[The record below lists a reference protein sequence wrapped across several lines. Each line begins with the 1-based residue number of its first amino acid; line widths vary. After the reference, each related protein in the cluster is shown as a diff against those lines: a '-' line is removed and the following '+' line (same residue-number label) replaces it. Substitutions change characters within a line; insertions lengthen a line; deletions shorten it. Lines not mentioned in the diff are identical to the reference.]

1 MEPEERSQ
9 TPGTSDG
16 PPSLNSA
23 QNPDSDAHLQ
33 SSCTPSVR
41 DGPMSAKSSRS
52 HAGDESEGLAAE
64 PGRGAQR
71 RVKSS
76 AFPSSLS
83 LDSDSER
90 ETPDEEELQ
99 RFSNADVLAAH
110 SPGSP
115 SAELRQDSKNSEE
128 AEQQISNAAST
139 FVEERDDSKESTKSD
154 KSTADLS
161 GQTELPDEKV
171 CKVKPKED
179 CQMEEGLEDNVEEE
193 EKPKG
198 EEILEPERDVYTFPG
213 DSDPDSPPP
222 ASWARCTFIQR
233 CGGKQVLLKPFSG
246 LGTRKHTSHEST
258 TQAELKAADME
269 QSMEGEGLYDF
280 EEVDYEEAEEIKFS
294 NGDEERGLGNQ
305 IFTCVEC
312 SIYFKKQ
319 IHLQEH
325 MVEHC
330 QVGAERG
337 GALGKDSRFRC
348 LECGCGLPHQ
358 PALEDHQKRHQ
369 ESRQRILKEIEK
381 LNENSAGVQ
390 TLDKVSDPDI
400 VQSPPL
406 SPDIDRTVFE
416 VDSSPPN
423 VVHDLAQGR
432 TVSASRRRF
441 VCTKCNFST
450 RTPQALANHSK
461 THNRRKPSLQTDPPT
476 SPPSLASTSLAC
488 GHCAFVTSSKA
499 ILREHQVLVHSG
511 RTRSNQ
517 SGQHR
522 SNVAARTSPLDSEH
536 LSETRASLD
545 AAKGK
550 RQRGITACEGSDTR
564 DGLTSPPANQGIYK
578 FARNRR
584 FTRRGKIWADLTL
597 LDSGLDGERQPVSED
612 EEEEQQS
619 GARTNKDGSSSPH
632 RATLSLTAQKGLK
645 DKEKE
650 DEEKDAEVVFL
661 RRSARVTAASA
672 QFDSD
677 DDNIDE
683 KRVRRFVTDGLL
695 DEDRDET
702 DDAVKSVERKCPYC
716 PDRFHNGIGLANH
729 VRGHLNRVG
738 VSYNVRHF
746 ISAEEVNAIE
756 RKFSYQRKKKKVANF
771 DPDTFSVMRCEFCS
785 AGFDTRAGLSS
796 HARAHLRDFGVTNWD
811 VTISPIHILRELF
824 SSRPDLVIPTAPP
837 RSSDSPGAEEY
848 EEDEEE
854 SDVEEEEGEGGVD
867 VKLEDERRERSVS
880 NWDALSSA
888 FPRHWENRDGLE
900 ECDGD
905 DDDEDEDE
913 DDDEDPQRLSPGKA
927 EGAGVKILKC
937 KVCDAHFETRRGL
950 AHHARSHL
958 RQLGISIGEPVHR
971 QRAKESHAGR
981 KRGSPPSDP
990 PPIRTPSLSPKDE
1003 ELEDMDVDEKPIP
1016 LSLLAKAAKAAPP
1029 SSSSALT
1036 PSLGV
1041 SPDPAHSA
1049 SPPFVVKKAPI
1060 SSLLPVSSP
1069 LRSLEHKALGLKSLT
1084 SSLCAPTSISA
1095 GKPLWAPHE
1104 DDAPLNLT
1112 LEVDPNKDIVCQ
1124 LCGAWFETRK
1134 GLSSHARAHLRHFGV
1149 EYSESKGSPID
1160 LLNQLL
1166 DTDDFKH
1173 TAMQMDFHPDPHR
1186 FTSTKRSLLSHSSSS
1201 SSSFSS
1207 LHYKKTMTLKAT
1219 SSSSASFGPTAKR
1232 HKSSSMQVFRLS
1244 SGELMAVPHSEPP
1257 KEIGCEFCGEYFENR
1272 KGLSSHARSHLRQ
1285 MGITEWSVNGS
1296 PIDTLRE
1303 IITRRGLPCAL
1314 PLKPL
1319 KTPPPSSPGP
1329 PRSPLST
1336 SSSPSSTFAS
1346 RLPFAFARPSS
1357 PPRSPLKSSAAQAM
1371 SPSGSILK
1379 LKPEPIQVEVTRP
1392 ESVDKAAE
1400 SLNSSWGSS
1409 DNVFPLNFAV
1419 SHEPEP
1425 TRDIR
1430 CEFCGEY
1437 FENRKGLSSHARSHL
1452 RQMGITE
1459 WSVNGSPIDTLRE
1472 VMHKRGLEGPSGSDP
1487 SVKKES
1493 NHGAG
1498 GHRWDGTEGSAAFSY
1513 QSSKYRK
1520 SPLSL
1525 LQMGSRFQKQGLG
1538 SSSSSPTGKFFR
1550 MSPLGKRPPSEEAHT
1565 ADGEPSSQH
1574 PIKSFS
1580 SFSQDFSLK
1589 KKPSPDKHRHQ
1600 DPSCE
1605 LCGFYFENRK
1615 ALASH
1620 ARAHLRQFGVTEWC
1634 VNGSPIETLSAWIRS
1649 RPQKVLEM
1657 HRSYMQG
1664 SRSALKKKS
1673 SSPLTAS
1680 AEPDHCL
1687 SVSAQKAPSSSSSS
1701 SSSHWS
1707 SSLTPSLGRPQS
1719 GEVKPGSSKNADGD
1733 TGSSSQAS
1741 SGKAGRSSPG
1751 FTWLGGGGFPLQ
1763 AQVARSELNV
1773 RLPRGFE
1780 RRPVKHPSCSD
1791 GSERD
1796 SGPPKAPRTGTVPAL
1811 VPKPPSY
1818 PLVKLVGKF
1827 YTLKCRF
1834 CEVEFH
1840 GPLSVQE
1847 DWIRHLQQH
1856 ILQINYDKPDA
1867 PKAGNAHQCTVQGS
1881 ASTST
1886 PTLAS
1891 SPSRRSLTPLSERG
1905 VSITARELVL
1915 APESKRTLTPAPIPL
1930 PAPTA

>member
-1 MEPEERSQ
+1 MLLLQ
-9 TPGTSDG
+9 TSCPNQ
-16 PPSLNSA
+16 SLF
-23 QNPDSDAHLQ
+23 
-33 SSCTPSVR
+33 
-41 DGPMSAKSSRS
+41 GSSR
-52 HAGDESEGLAAE
+52 
-64 PGRGAQR
+64 
-71 RVKSS
+71 
-76 AFPSSLS
+76 
-83 LDSDSER
+83 
-90 ETPDEEELQ
+90 
-99 RFSNADVLAAH
+99 
-110 SPGSP
+110 
-115 SAELRQDSKNSEE
+115 
-128 AEQQISNAAST
+128 
-139 FVEERDDSKESTKSD
+139 
-154 KSTADLS
+154 
-161 GQTELPDEKV
+161 
-171 CKVKPKED
+171 
-179 CQMEEGLEDNVEEE
+179 
-193 EKPKG
+193 
-198 EEILEPERDVYTFPG
+198 
-213 DSDPDSPPP
+213 
-222 ASWARCTFIQR
+222 
-233 CGGKQVLLKPFSG
+233 
-246 LGTRKHTSHEST
+246 
-258 TQAELKAADME
+258 
-269 QSMEGEGLYDF
+269 
-280 EEVDYEEAEEIKFS
+280 
-294 NGDEERGLGNQ
+294 
-305 IFTCVEC
+305 
-312 SIYFKKQ
+312 
-319 IHLQEH
+319 
-325 MVEHC
+325 
-330 QVGAERG
+330 
-337 GALGKDSRFRC
+337 
-348 LECGCGLPHQ
+348 
-358 PALEDHQKRHQ
+358 
-369 ESRQRILKEIEK
+369 
-381 LNENSAGVQ
+381 
-390 TLDKVSDPDI
+390 
-400 VQSPPL
+400 
-406 SPDIDRTVFE
+406 
-416 VDSSPPN
+416 
-423 VVHDLAQGR
+423 
-432 TVSASRRRF
+432 
-441 VCTKCNFST
+441 
-450 RTPQALANHSK
+450 
-461 THNRRKPSLQTDPPT
+461 
-476 SPPSLASTSLAC
+476 
-488 GHCAFVTSSKA
+488 
-499 ILREHQVLVHSG
+499 
-511 RTRSNQ
+511 
-517 SGQHR
+517 
-522 SNVAARTSPLDSEH
+522 
-536 LSETRASLD
+536 
-545 AAKGK
+545 
-550 RQRGITACEGSDTR
+550 
-564 DGLTSPPANQGIYK
+564 
-578 FARNRR
+578 
-584 FTRRGKIWADLTL
+584 
-597 LDSGLDGERQPVSED
+597 
-612 EEEEQQS
+612 
-619 GARTNKDGSSSPH
+619 
-632 RATLSLTAQKGLK
+632 
-645 DKEKE
+645 
-650 DEEKDAEVVFL
+650 
-661 RRSARVTAASA
+661 
-672 QFDSD
+672 
-677 DDNIDE
+677 
-683 KRVRRFVTDGLL
+683 
-695 DEDRDET
+695 
-702 DDAVKSVERKCPYC
+702 
-716 PDRFHNGIGLANH
+716 
-729 VRGHLNRVG
+729 
-738 VSYNVRHF
+738 
-746 ISAEEVNAIE
+746 
-756 RKFSYQRKKKKVANF
+756 
-771 DPDTFSVMRCEFCS
+771 
-785 AGFDTRAGLSS
+785 
-796 HARAHLRDFGVTNWD
+796 
-811 VTISPIHILRELF
+811 LF
-824 SSRPDLVIPTAPP
+824 SL
-837 RSSDSPGAEEY
+837 
-848 EEDEEE
+848 
-854 SDVEEEEGEGGVD
+854 
-867 VKLEDERRERSVS
+867 
-880 NWDALSSA
+880 
-888 FPRHWENRDGLE
+888 
-900 ECDGD
+900 
-905 DDDEDEDE
+905 
-913 DDDEDPQRLSPGKA
+913 
-927 EGAGVKILKC
+927 GVKILKC

-958 RQLGISIGEPVHR
+958 RQLGISI
-971 QRAKESHAGR
+971 
-981 KRGSPPSDP
+981 
-990 PPIRTPSLSPKDE
+990 
-1003 ELEDMDVDEKPIP
+1003 
-1016 LSLLAKAAKAAPP
+1016 APP

-1095 GKPLWAPHE
+1095 GKPLWAP
-1104 DDAPLNLT
+1104 LLT
-1112 LEVDPNKDIVCQ
+1112 LLSGMEQKCNDKLVGFPPSAALEVDPNKDIVCQ

-1186 FTSTKRSLLSHSSSS
+1186 FTSTKRSL
-1201 SSSFSS
+1201 
-1207 LHYKKTMTLKAT
+1207 AT
-1219 SSSSASFGPTAKR
+1219 SRPPCRSSVSAVG
-1232 HKSSSMQVFRLS
+1232 SSWLFLTVSVMWK
-1244 SGELMAVPHSEPP
+1244 ETKSEPP

-1400 SLNSSWGSS
+1400 SLNST
-1409 DNVFPLNFAV
+1409 V

-1580 SFSQDFSLK
+1580 STFIK
-1589 KKPSPDKHRHQ
+1589 KH
-1600 DPSCE
+1600 CE

-1664 SRSALKKKS
+1664 SRSALKKVRS
-1673 SSPLTAS
+1673 CGRLMTR
-1680 AEPDHCL
+1680 HL
-1687 SVSAQKAPSSSSSS
+1687 M
-1701 SSSHWS
+1701 
-1707 SSLTPSLGRPQS
+1707 LSLGRPQS

-1741 SGKAGRSSPG
+1741 SGKAGRSS
-1751 FTWLGGGGFPLQ
+1751 
-1763 AQVARSELNV
+1763 
-1773 RLPRGFE
+1773 FE

-1867 PKAGNAHQCTVQGS
+1867 PKPSEHQAPSEAAFLDCYWF
-1881 ASTST
+1881 
-1886 PTLAS
+1886 
-1891 SPSRRSLTPLSERG
+1891 PSRFELVRARGERG
-1905 VSITARELVL
+1905 SCPRL
-1915 APESKRTLTPAPIPL
+1915 RR
-1930 PAPTA
+1930 